1 MGASR
6 RALIVANDSYQDPG
20 LSRLRA
26 PAQDAVALADVLHD
40 PQIGDFAV
48 DVVKNE
54 PAHVIERRVE
64 AFFSDGRPG
73 DTLLLHFSCHG
84 LKSESGELYFAAG
97 DTDPRLLGSTAVAAQ
112 FVRHCMFRTRA
123 HTTVLFL
130 DCCYGGAFSRSASAV
145 RAAHDVNVL
154 ESFAGARLGGGRG
167 WAVITASNSM
177 EYAFEGSELAENTGP
192 RPSVFTH
199 AVVQGLESGEADR
212 DGDGWV
218 SLNELYDYVYD
229 HVREQNPNQT
239 PSCTSELQGDMRV
252 AQSRRRCRCTIDPT
266 PIPAALRTA
275 MRSKVM
281 YTRLGAVA
289 ELNLRMENDDL
300 SIAEGARR
308 ALADVAQNDIQS
320 VADVASRALREVAVR
335 PSPARLEFGRVP
347 QDAPAPTLS
356 VRLQGPPLA
365 RCCEPQ
371 APGDWLRIEESAEG
385 LEVRVDTSTPGHRS
399 GDIVLKGV
407 AGDARLHTEVEIAPA
422 PERPTPE
429 RSAPGPAVPGR
440 TAPEHAAPE
449 HAAPEHAA
457 PEHAAPEPTAPEP
470 TAPEPTAPEHAAP
483 EPTAPEP
490 TAPEPTAPE
499 PTAPEPTAPEHAA
512 SGRDGEEPSPG
523 RDDGAAGGP
532 SHHRPVAARITSP
545 QAPSRP
551 TPTAA
556 APVSPPRHETPGAE
570 STGRAGR
577 PSGPPDHG
585 SRPRPRP
592 AAPDSRDTVLASR
605 TPGLAAKRPPSKASA
620 PERPSPAPPPPPP
633 GTAPAATDGTPPRS
647 PTSRSARRAPAL
659 AAAALVLALT
669 SVTTLVVA
677 AVTAVPAVVNWTH
690 AHGSHLVD
698 HVRGTPLLPSLTTAL
713 LTGLAALICGAVG
726 AYDVAARPGRYS
738 MASTSATK
746 SLAWTAKLLAIP
758 ALALGILLGIAYLV
772 VHAALD

>member
-6 RALIVANDSYQDPG
+6 RALIIANDSYQDPG
-20 LSRLRA
+20 LGRLRA

-54 PAHVIERRVE
+54 PSHVIERRVE

-145 RAAHDVNVL
+145 RAGHDVNVL
-154 ESFAGARLGGGRG
+154 ESFAGAKLGGGRG

-177 EYAFEGSELAENTGP
+177 EYAFEGSELAENSGP

-239 PSCTSELQGDMRV
+239 PSCTSELQGDMHV
-252 AQSRRRCRCTIDPT
+252 AQSRRRCRCTIEPT
-266 PIPAALRTA
+266 PVPAALRTA

-335 PSPARLEFGRVP
+335 PSPARLDFGRVP

-422 PERPTPE
+422 PERP
-429 RSAPGPAVPGR
+429 
-440 TAPEHAAPE
+440 APEPADPGQAAPE
-449 HAAPEHAA
+449 RPAPAQD
-457 PEHAAPEPTAPEP
+457 
-470 TAPEPTAPEHAAP
+470 
-483 EPTAPEP
+483 
-490 TAPEPTAPE
+490 
-499 PTAPEPTAPEHAA
+499 
-512 SGRDGEEPSPG
+512 GDGDGEEPSPAP
-523 RDDGAAGGP
+523 DDGAAGGP
-532 SHHRPVAARITSP
+532 SRPGPATTRITSP

-551 TPTAA
+551 TPTVA
-556 APVSPPRHETPGAE
+556 APVSPPRHETPAAE

-577 PSGPPDHG
+577 PSEPPDHG

-592 AAPDSRDTVLASR
+592 PAPDSRDTVLASR
-605 TPGLAAKRPPSKASA
+605 TPGPAARRPPARA
-620 PERPSPAPPPPPP
+620 PAPDRPSPAPRPPATVRP
-633 GTAPAATDGTPPRS
+633 ATDGTGTPPRG

-659 AAAALVLALT
+659 ATAALVLALT

-690 AHGSHLVD
+690 AHGSRLVD

-713 LTGLAALICGAVG
+713 LTALAALICGAVG
-726 AYDVAARPGRYS
+726 AYDAAARPDRYS
-738 MASTSATK
+738 MASTSVTR
-746 SLAWTAKLLAIP
+746 SLAWTARLLAIP

-772 VHAALD
+772 VHAVFD

>member
-6 RALIVANDSYQDPG
+6 RALIIANDSYQDAG
-20 LSRLRA
+20 LRRLRA

-154 ESFAGARLGGGRG
+154 ESFAGTKLGGGRG

-239 PSCTSELQGDMRV
+239 PSCTSELQGDMHV

-335 PSPARLEFGRVP
+335 PSPARLDFGRVP

-365 RCCEPQ
+365 CCCEPQ

-422 PERPTPE
+422 PEQPAPE
-429 RSAPGPAVPGR
+429 PAAPG
-440 TAPEHAAPE
+440 HAAPVP
-449 HAAPEHAA
+449 AAPGHAVPEGPA
-457 PEHAAPEPTAPEP
+457 PAQ
-470 TAPEPTAPEHAAP
+470 
-483 EPTAPEP
+483 
-490 TAPEPTAPE
+490 
-499 PTAPEPTAPEHAA
+499 
-512 SGRDGEEPSPG
+512 DGDGQEPSPA
-523 RDDGAAGGP
+523 RDDGGAGGP
-532 SHHRPVAARITSP
+532 SRPRPVTARITSPQAPSP

-551 TPTAA
+551 TPTVA
-556 APVSPPRHETPGAE
+556 APVSPPRDETPAAE
-570 STGRAGR
+570 STGQPGR
-577 PSGPPDHG
+577 PSGPPDQV
-585 SRPRPRP
+585 SRPRRRP

-605 TPGLAAKRPPSKASA
+605 TPGPAAKKRPPSKESA
-620 PERPSPAPPPPPP
+620 PDRPSPAPPPPPP
-633 GTAPAATDGTPPRS
+633 ATVQAGTDGTPPRS

-659 AAAALVLALT
+659 ATAALVLALS

-713 LTGLAALICGAVG
+713 LTALAALICGAVG
-726 AYDVAARPGRYS
+726 AYDVAARPDRYS
-738 MASTSATK
+738 MASTSVTK

-772 VHAALD
+772 VHAVFD